1 LDNRENGSNTGN
13 SNNSGNGSNT
23 GSGSNTGDGNNSG
36 NGGNSGD
43 GNNTGN
49 GDNPNH
55 AHSWTILGTR
65 GQTMAA
71 GNSRSVHAE
80 TRSWPPGLYHLL
92 WQDRQGQGRCKLLK
106 LP

>member
-1 LDNRENGSNTGN
+1 LDNRENGPIQDN
-13 SNNSGNGSNT
+13 
-23 GSGSNTGDGNNSG
+23 
-36 NGGNSGD
+36 

-49 GDNPNH
+49 GGNTGSGNNTGSGGNTGSGNNPNP

-92 WQDRQGQGRCKLLK
+92 WQEPQGQGRCKLLK

>member
-13 SNNSGNGSNT
+13 SNNSGNGNNT
-23 GSGSNTGDGNNSG
+23 GSGSNTGN
-36 NGGNSGD
+36 

-49 GDNPNH
+49 GDNPNP

-65 GQTMAA
+65 GQTMAT
-71 GNSRSVHAE
+71 GNSRTVHAE
-80 TRSWPPGLYHLL
+80 TRTWPPGLYHLL
-92 WQDRQGQGRCKLLK
+92 WQEPQGQGRCKLLK

>member
-1 LDNRENGSNTGN
+1 LDNRENGPNTVN
-13 SNNSGNGSNT
+13 SNNSSNGGNTGNGSNT
-23 GSGSNTGDGNNSG
+23 G
-36 NGGNSGD
+36 NGV
-43 GNNTGN
+43 
-49 GDNPNH
+49 NPNP

-65 GQTMAA
+65 GQTMAT
-71 GNSRSVHAE
+71 GNSRTVHAE